1 MLRILLDLYHFSD
14 FLALSAI
21 YTPLVRPHKKYVFV
35 LGRNSMPNNREQS
48 VLMEKRLFILRVSFA
63 YCEIESHPLFRNP
76 IQNP

>member
-21 YTPLVRPHKKYVFV
+21 CGLLVRPHRKNVFV
-35 LGRNSMPNNREQS
+35 LDRNSMPNNREQS
-48 VLMEKRLFILRVSFA
+48 LLMEKGLFILCVSSD
-63 YCEIESHPLFRNP
+63 YCKIESHPLFRNP